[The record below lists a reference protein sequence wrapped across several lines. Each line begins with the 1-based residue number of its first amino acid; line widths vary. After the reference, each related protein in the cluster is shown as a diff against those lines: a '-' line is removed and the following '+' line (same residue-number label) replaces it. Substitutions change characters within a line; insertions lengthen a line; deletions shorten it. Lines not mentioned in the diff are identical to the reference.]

1 MDIEIDANDL
11 VTDLFEQLEAKN
23 RELTFARMREKALQR
38 KIAELENANLPISE
52 EGK

>member
-38 KIAELENANLPISE
+38 KIADLERQLAELQ